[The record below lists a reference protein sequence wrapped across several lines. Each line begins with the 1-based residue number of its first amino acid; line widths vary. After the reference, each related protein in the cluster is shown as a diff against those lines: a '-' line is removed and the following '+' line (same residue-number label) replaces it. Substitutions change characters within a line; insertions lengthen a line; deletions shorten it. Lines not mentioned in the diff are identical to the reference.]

1 MTFAQ
6 SVYLIFTSVYVCK
19 ETVEHLLL
27 SSGEGHHHHHG
38 DETASVYGCVLQ
50 LRATCGDIHDN
61 GTVSSFLFVCYLSPS
76 FRSSPPLSCST
87 TTPNSS
93 AVSLHRRSMCTRR
106 ACTHAT
112 PIPSCGQPHP
122 LISIPAPI
130 THSIP
135 RICPRIPFC
144 SHQPTHQS
152 IRTCSRLLH
161 PLCPI
166 HRNVTTSVSLIT
178 VSCRKRRD

>member
-61 GTVSSFLFVCYLSPS
+61 ETVSSFLFVCYLSPS

-87 TTPNSS
+87 TTPNLS
-93 AVSLHRRSMCTRR
+93 AVSPNPLS
-106 ACTHAT
+106 THNVRDGPLLMRLRHIAAGNR
-112 PIPSCGQPHP
+112 IPSLASLLPSRTRYRASALAYPSALINLLTNPYALAPVCFTLSVLFTATSLP
-122 LISIPAPI
+122 L
-130 THSIP
+130 
-135 RICPRIPFC
+135 
-144 SHQPTHQS
+144 
-152 IRTCSRLLH
+152 
-161 PLCPI
+161 
-166 HRNVTTSVSLIT
+166 
-178 VSCRKRRD
+178 